1 MLPVAHA
8 PTVAASAAIAS
19 WQGAQLARC
28 AIGKVQRG
36 EEVPCA
42 RPAQD
47 PAAAANSAADLAA
60 QVGGRKGRG
69 EVIRAGHAQ
78 ALRRGRA
85 VQLEEAGVPCALPRH
100 VHRLLH
106 TQGDR

>member
-1 MLPVAHA
+1 M
-8 PTVAASAAIAS
+8 
-19 WQGAQLARC
+19 
-28 AIGKVQRG
+28 QRG
-36 EEVPCA
+36 EEVLCA
-42 RPAQD
+42 RHAQD
-47 PAAAANSAADLAA
+47 PAAAAANSAADLAA